1 MKCEQSF
8 SRRLTLYWKPLEEYE
23 ENGDGFR
30 YVLVELDRNAN
41 TRHKEGIDQQHDKL
55 YTLKFD
61 LVKIYNAFS
70 IAL

>member
-1 MKCEQSF
+1 MTRERLFK
-8 SRRLTLYWKPLEEYE
+8 RRLTLYWKPVEEYE

-41 TRHKEGIDQQHDKL
+41 SRNEEGIDQQDDKA

-61 LVKIYNAFS
+61 LVRIYNA
-70 IAL
+70 